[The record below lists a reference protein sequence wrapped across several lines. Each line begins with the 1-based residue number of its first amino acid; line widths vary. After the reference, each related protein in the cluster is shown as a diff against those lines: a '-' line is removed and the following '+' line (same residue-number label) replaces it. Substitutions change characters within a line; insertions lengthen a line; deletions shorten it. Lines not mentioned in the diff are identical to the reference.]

1 MACINL
7 QFTIDSSLFLTF
19 NLYKVISEVRS
30 TGSLLDK
37 KTTKN
42 ADKHVK

>member
-1 MACINL
+1 MAYINL
-7 QFTIDSSLFLTF
+7 QFTIDSSFFLTC
-19 NLYKVISEVRS
+19 NLYKDINEVRS
-30 TGSLLDK
+30 ADSLLDK